1 MKQAMT
7 LITALVLL
15 LAGTNLQT
23 PQVLAQDDAQKMIP
37 MRERVQIMQ
46 RFWEQKK
53 ETVLPMVMREQGI
66 DMWIV
71 RNDEQPEYRQASFKE
86 GPFYT
91 SLVPANFEGMVFSSR
106 HADPLVRGAAVPS
119 LLMFYDTGEQIEY
132 LEPRDFA
139 HITTLVRER
148 APQTIAIGQT
158 NNEEMLTALAEYSS
172 RTVDSWTLGVRWL
185 STMVPEQISI
195 YRYVQGVA
203 NDIIAEGFSNQVIVP
218 DVTTVED
225 LNWWFRH
232 KLWELGIE
240 KENQPGPM
248 IQRKLANIEKYKD
261 EDSPEFF
268 RYGQTINGMNPTIR
282 RGDIISIDTD
292 VMLLGLVTDSHQHAY
307 VLEEG
312 ETDVPEALKEA
323 LRKVN
328 RMQDRFAQEFQYGRT
343 GREIV
348 EAADKLVP
356 EEGVINSEIAF
367 HPPPMYLRRY
377 SVNGLMFSHGTYVT
391 GMISGGGYKRHKIV
405 RNEHRLHYNTLY
417 AFEPHTWVAVPG
429 WGEGGVELGIGQIA
443 VFTENGLRYLDRP
456 QAGDQWH
463 VIR

>member
-53 ETVLPMVMREQGI
+53 ETVLPMVMREQEI

-119 LLMFYDTGEQIEY
+119 LLMFYDTGEHIDY

-148 APQTIAIGQT
+148 DPQAIAIGQT
-158 NNEEMLTALAEYSS
+158 NNEEMLAALAEYSS

-218 DVTTVED
+218 
-225 LNWWFRH
+225 
-232 KLWELGIE
+232 
-240 KENQPGPM
+240 ENPSAM
-248 IQRKLANIEKYKD
+248 MSRA
-261 EDSPEFF
+261 
-268 RYGQTINGMNPTIR
+268 
-282 RGDIISIDTD
+282 
-292 VMLLGLVTDSHQHAY
+292 
-307 VLEEG
+307 
-312 ETDVPEALKEA
+312 
-323 LRKVN
+323 
-328 RMQDRFAQEFQYGRT
+328 
-343 GREIV
+343 
-348 EAADKLVP
+348 
-356 EEGVINSEIAF
+356 
-367 HPPPMYLRRY
+367 
-377 SVNGLMFSHGTYVT
+377 
-391 GMISGGGYKRHKIV
+391 
-405 RNEHRLHYNTLY
+405 
-417 AFEPHTWVAVPG
+417 
-429 WGEGGVELGIGQIA
+429 
-443 VFTENGLRYLDRP
+443 
-456 QAGDQWH
+456 
-463 VIR
+463 